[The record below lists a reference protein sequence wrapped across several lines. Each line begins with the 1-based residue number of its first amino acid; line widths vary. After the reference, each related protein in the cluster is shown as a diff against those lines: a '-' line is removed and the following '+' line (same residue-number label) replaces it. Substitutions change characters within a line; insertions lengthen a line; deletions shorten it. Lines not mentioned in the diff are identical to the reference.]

1 MRPIFCHKYSTTM
14 NNASLINPTFKM
26 LAVGLSFA
34 CSLAYADTEGYLST
48 SSAAG
53 TSEVGP
59 TAVYATQGGTQAGIT
74 AREAARRR
82 EDTRAATTLLE
93 EGRTAYREG
102 KYSEAL
108 DKYRQ
113 AWDRVPHA
121 PATRKLQE
129 FIRDS
134 ISDASIAVA
143 IEYAK
148 VGRYDDAEQLLL
160 DVLKRNPDNKR
171 ARQEL
176 SALRDPVRNNPA
188 LTPEHVK
195 DVEEVSRL
203 LTLAYGYYDL
213 GKFNEAYAE
222 FNNVLRID
230 PYNVAARR
238 GQEAVQQRRS
248 QFYRASYD
256 SYRAKALAEVD
267 GMWQETMEEGVEQI
281 SSSSSG
287 GVTLG
292 GGETDGQVRIKG
304 QLTSTRIPRVTFDKT
319 PITEVVDFIRG
330 ELRKNGTP
338 MNINFMEPPPTPVAP
353 VAAAASSSSDDEDED
368 SEDEDSED
376 SGSTATA
383 TATPV
388 VAPYVEPTVT
398 IPELTDVTIADLLK
412 TIQDQ
417 TGCVYVVRD
426 NGVYLYTKGDPN
438 SVVLQTRV
446 WNEVPES
453 YLTGGGGGDGDEEE
467 DGEEEAF
474 SSGAKGGSKFDAKAA
489 LKASAKVDFS
499 AKGSS
504 VVYNRRIQQL
514 TVTNTPEQL
523 EAIEDLIR
531 DCRNKATKMVKV
543 TTKFVE
549 VTQENDEELSF
560 DWVVNPF
567 SVSKNGTTYLG
578 GGPTNGSVPSRT
590 YRDFITSGGSG
601 YSNNHTNNGSW
612 PVTNTGSYSTLDD
625 PITQGS
631 MTGGLRTGAGA
642 IASSSMDQLLSAG
655 APTTA
660 VNAAPAPGILS
671 LSGIYDSGSFQMIMR
686 GLSQKRGVDVMS
698 APSLVM
704 TPGGDNAP
712 PEGPVDSRLDAPIQL
727 DGSARIEVVRRFVY
741 PTEFDPPDIPDN
753 TNGGNRDNVSVPVA
767 APANPSEWG
776 VEEVGLVMAIAI
788 NDEPTENVIK
798 FNGFIVRIVDFEG
811 FINYGS
817 PIMSG
822 ISNQTQIERIM
833 LTENRID
840 QPVFSRRLVNT
851 TLSLY
856 DGYTVAIGGMI
867 EDRVQKVEDKVPV
880 FGDLPFIGRFFRSN
894 AESHTRKN
902 LTIFVTADIIDPT
915 GKPARAR
922 ATSDSSGGAS
932 APGLFPDDALVP

>member
-1 MRPIFCHKYSTTM
+1 M
-14 NNASLINPTFKM
+14 NNASLNTPTFKM

-34 CSLAYADTEGYLST
+34 CSLAYAGTEGYLST

-59 TAVYATQGGTQAGIT
+59 TAVYATQSGMQSSIT

-82 EDTRAATTLLE
+82 EDTKVAQTLLE

-102 KYSEAL
+102 HYSEAL

-134 ISDASIAVA
+134 ISDASIAVS

-176 SALRDPVRNNPA
+176 NVLRDPVRNNPA
-188 LTPEHVK
+188 LTPEHVR
-195 DVEEVSRL
+195 DVEEVTRL
-203 LTLAYGYYDL
+203 LTLAWGYYDL

-248 QFYRASYD
+248 QYYRAAYD

-267 GMWQETMEEGVEQI
+267 GMWQENLDEGVEQV
-281 SSSSSG
+281 SSSNQSG
-287 GVTLG
+287 RILG
-292 GGETDGQVRIKG
+292 GGDTDGQVRIKE
-304 QLTSTRIPRVTFDKT
+304 QLASTRIARVSFDKT
-319 PITEVVDFIRG
+319 PITDVVEFIRG
-330 ELRKNGTP
+330 ELRKNGSP
-338 MNINFMEPPPTPVAP
+338 MNINFMEPPPAPTAP
-353 VAAAASSSSDDEDED
+353 VIAATPASSSDDDDEDSDEDED
-368 SEDEDSED
+368 SGS
-376 SGSTATA
+376 STAA
-383 TATPV
+383 ATPTPV
-388 VAPYVEPTVT
+388 AAPYVEPVLS
-398 IPELTDVTIADLLK
+398 ISELTDVSIADLLK
-412 TIQDQ
+412 TIQSQ

-426 NGVYLYTKGDPN
+426 NGVYIYTKGDPN

-453 YLTGGGGGDGDEEE
+453 YLTGGTDGGEEDEGDDEES
-467 DGEEEAF
+467 AF
-474 SSGAKGGSKFDAKAA
+474 GGKKSAGSRLDAKAA
-489 LKASAKVDFS
+489 LKASAQIDFS

-504 VVYNRRIQQL
+504 AGYNRHIQQL
-514 TVTNTPEQL
+514 IVTNTPEQL

-549 VTQENDEELSF
+549 ITQANDEELSF

-567 SVSKNGTTYLG
+567 SVSSNGTSYLG
-578 GGPTNGSVPSRT
+578 GGPAHGSVPSRT

-601 YSNNHTNNGSW
+601 YSNNHSNNGSW
-612 PVTNTGSYSTLDD
+612 PISNSGTYSSLDD
-625 PITQGS
+625 AITQGT
-631 MTGGLRTGAGA
+631 MTGGLRTGTGA
-642 IASSSMDQLLSAG
+642 IASSSMDQLLAVGS
-655 APTTA
+655 PTTA
-660 VNAAPAPGILS
+660 TTATPAPGILS

-686 GLSQKRGVDVMS
+686 GLSQKKGVDVMS
-698 APSLVM
+698 APSLVL
-704 TPGGDNAP
+704 TPGEEPAP
-712 PEGPVDSRLDAPIQL
+712 APVDPLLQAPVEV
-727 DGSARIEVVRRFVY
+727 DGSARIEIVRRFVY
-741 PTEFDPPDIPDN
+741 PTEYDAPEIPQRTSGWNDD
-753 TNGGNRDNVSVPVA
+753 GGALPVA
-767 APANPSEWG
+767 APANPAEWG
-776 VEEVGLVMAIAI
+776 VEEVGLVMAVSIK
-788 NDEPTENVIK
+788 DQPTENVVK
-798 FNGFIVRIVDFEG
+798 FDGFLVRIVDFEG

-817 PIMSG
+817 PIVSG
-822 ISNQTQIERIM
+822 IANQTKIETVV

-840 QPVFSRRLVNT
+840 QPVFSRRLVST

-922 ATSDSSGGAS
+922 ATSDPTGAAT